1 MRSTSRLMRF
11 ILAVSL
17 IIVFA
22 AHAPAQTGTA
32 TLQGTIMD
40 TGGGVV
46 PGVTVK
52 IESPATGL
60 TREAVTN
67 SSGLYVYRRASRGA
81 TRDATSSAVA
91 ASARSAAA
99 TAKPHRA
106 VNATD

>member
-52 IESPATGL
+52 IEAPATGL

-67 SSGLYVYRRASRGA
+67 APGTFSFSAGRMSRRRCRRPA
-81 TRDATSSAVA
+81 TELDPVSNPV
-91 ASARSAAA
+91 
-99 TAKPHRA
+99 
-106 VNATD
+106 